1 MPTSDPKHYLPVLQ
15 KSLWFNG
22 LPAAAAQDLLSEAT
36 VLHLGA
42 GQQLFLRGDSFDGI
56 YCVLEGGL
64 RVTGIAPNGQE
75 NLFSVISPPTWF
87 GEIAFFDGLPRT
99 HDALA
104 VGPTVLLRV
113 SPARLHELVRTDP
126 QWSFRLAVLMAQKT
140 RLLFFALE
148 AIARLDTQARLARVI
163 AMTVTQGGTAIPDLV
178 GRISPLNQGSLA
190 ETLGVTRQ
198 TVAAGLKVL
207 QDQGIVSL
215 SYRRVTVT
223 DWPRLC
229 EMAKIDAEY
238 PPPSRQRDDTPANEG
253 VAQNMLHR
261 KPGDC

>member
-64 RVTGIAPNGQE
+64 RLTGIAPNGQE

-99 HDALA
+99 HDAQA
-104 VGPTVLLRV
+104 VGPTVLLRISPKRLTSLV
-113 SPARLHELVRTDP
+113 SVDP
-126 QWSFRLAVLMAQKT
+126 QWAFRLGVLMAQKT

-148 AIARLDTQARLARVI
+148 AIARLDMQAKLARVI
-163 AMTVTQGGTAIPDLV
+163 AMTLSQGGTAVPDLE
-178 GRISPLNQGSLA
+178 GSRSPLTQSYIA
-190 ETLGVTRQ
+190 ETLGMTRQ
-198 TVAAGLKVL
+198 TVAAGLKSL
-207 QDQGIVSL
+207 QEQGIVSL
-215 SYRRVTVT
+215 SYRRINVIN
-223 DWPRLC
+223 WPRLC
-229 EMAKIDAEY
+229 ELAQVDAE
-238 PPPSRQRDDTPANEG
+238 
-253 VAQNMLHR
+253 
-261 KPGDC
+261 